1 MTIIFDFDGVSS
13 ELVRIHKEYRT
24 QFPENEGIKFVD
36 SFYGDHGDVARL
48 VEANEWLRSTYAP
61 DLTPEEFST
70 GSMIVITSS
79 GEREHSHFIIAL
91 GALLKDI
98 KEDLS
103 SKGIV

>member
-13 ELVRIHKEYRT
+13 ELVRIYEKHKD
-24 QFPENEGIKFVD
+24 QHPENKRFKFLG
-36 SFYGDHGDVARL
+36 SFYGDDENVNKLAAGLA
-48 VEANEWLRSTYAP
+48 EANEWLRATYAP
-61 DLTPEEFST
+61 DLSPEVFSAPAAKM
-70 GSMIVITSS
+70 G
-79 GEREHSHFIIAL
+79 EHSPFTIAL